1 MRKAPLF
8 LLVMGL
14 MLALALCQLL
24 LPGREMSEME
34 NRVLAGKPQ
43 LSLASLWDGSFMN
56 DMEDFVADQMPERDG
71 FVALYTVMQRALGRR
86 AVGDAVLGDA
96 MLFDQ
101 SDDWSERNVRLNAAA
116 LTEVAKRTGK
126 QVHLLA
132 VPSAAA
138 VYPEKLPAQAPVA
151 DETALLAA
159 AEKETKVLPLL
170 PALLEQKDAA
180 LYYTTDHHW
189 TVAGARVGYEVACD
203 ALGLQVEAR
212 KLAVSMRGF
221 YGSFYARYPL
231 PWVRADAF
239 SYVPYDNLRLMVN
252 GEEKPGL
259 VDPDVLAGRDKYAA
273 LLYGNYALIELHN
286 SAAQG
291 TLLVIKDSYANALL
305 PALAQHYSRVIAV
318 DPRYFAGNIID
329 LVNEYEGDAILCVYG
344 MNTLATGRTIALLEG
359 L

>member
-14 MLALALCQLL
+14 MLGLALCQLL
-24 LPGREMSEME
+24 LPGREMSDME
-34 NRVLAGKPQ
+34 NRMLAGKPQ
-43 LSLASLWDGSFMN
+43 LSLGALWDGTFMN
-56 DMEDFVADQMPERDG
+56 GAEDFAADQLPGRDG

-86 AVGDAVLGDA
+86 AVGDAVLGDG

-116 LTEVAKRTGK
+116 LAELAEITGK
-126 QVHLLA
+126 PVHLLA

-138 VYPEKLPAQAPVA
+138 VYPERLPAQAPVA
-151 DETALLAA
+151 DEAALLAA
-159 AEKETKVLPLL
+159 AEKETMVLPLL
-170 PALLEQKDAA
+170 PALLARKDAA
-180 LYYTTDHHW
+180 LYYATDHHW
-189 TVAGARVGYEVACD
+189 TVAGARVGYEVACA
-203 ALGLQVEAR
+203 ALKLEAEA
-212 KLAVSMRGF
+212 KKPAVSMRGF

-231 PWVRADAF
+231 PWVQADTF
-239 SYVPYDNLRLMVN
+239 SYVPYENLRLTVN
-252 GEEKPGL
+252 GEEKQGIL
-259 VDPDVLAGRDKYAA
+259 DADALAGRDKYAA
-273 LLYGNYALIELHN
+273 LLYGNHALIELHN
-286 SAAQG
+286 NAAQG

-318 DPRYFAGNIID
+318 DPRYFAGNIVD

-344 MNTLATGRTIALLEG
+344 MNTLAAGRTIALLEG